1 MLYIVATPIG
11 NLKDITLRALE
22 VLESVDLIACE
33 DTRHTK
39 ILLGRYQIKKPLTS
53 YHSYN
58 KIKKTDQLL
67 GLLKQNKSIAL
78 VSDSGTPG
86 ISDPGAYLIR
96 RAQEEDI
103 PITAI
108 PGPAALIT
116 GLILS
121 GLRADKFVF
130 EGFLPVKSGVRNRKL
145 KELLAMNR
153 TVIVYE
159 SRHRLIKLLEEISST
174 NPDRAVA
181 CTRELT
187 KKFEEIRRDKAANLL
202 NYFKS
207 HKPRGEFIVIF

>member
-22 VLESVDLIACE
+22 ILKSVDLIACE

-39 ILLGRYQIKKPLTS
+39 ILLDHYQITKPLTS

-58 KIKKTDQLL
+58 KIKKGDYLL

-86 ISDPGAYLIR
+86 ISDPGAHLIR
-96 RAQEEDI
+96 RAQEENI

-108 PGPAALIT
+108 PGPTALIT

-121 GLRADKFVF
+121 GLSTNKFTF
-130 EGFLPVKSGVRNRKL
+130 EGFLPVKSGARL
-145 KELLAMNR
+145 KRLNELLGVGV
-153 TVIVYE
+153 TVIIYE
-159 SRHRLIKLLEEISST
+159 SPHRLIKLLEEIHSIDA
-174 NPDRAVA
+174 DRSIVCA
-181 CTRELT
+181 RELT
-187 KKFEEIRRDKAANLL
+187 KKFEEIKRDKVSNILD
-202 NYFKS
+202 YFKS
-207 HKPRGEFIVIF
+207 HRPRGEFIVIF